1 MTSANDE
8 KSAVKVE
15 KRGPCLGAE
24 ILGVDLT
31 RPVPDSDF
39 AIIEKAFIEHQILIF
54 RNQDISLEQ
63 YTAFAARFG
72 ELSVHPF
79 RSEDAGANKL
89 SRTTRAEQRELIIL
103 DNDGGHPPHR
113 TDQWH
118 SDEMFRKTPAA
129 ATMLRAT
136 IIPEIGGDTIF
147 ASMIAAYEGLHPA
160 LRAFYDSLEALHD
173 FKVFR
178 SLYSVDYEGRKKVLE
193 MEELYPN
200 STHPV
205 VRIHPVSGRKAIFV
219 SPQTTTRIKGVRDV
233 ESERILDMLYSLPEI
248 PEYQFRVKWEPHQII
263 VWDNRSVQHYAP
275 RDFLPHR
282 RRMERYTIKGD
293 RPFGPTSS

>member
-1 MTSANDE
+1 MTS
-8 KSAVKVE
+8 VKVK

-24 ILGVDLT
+24 ISGVDLT
-31 RPVPDSDF
+31 QPVSDSDF
-39 AIIEKAFIEHQILIF
+39 AIIEKAFIEHEVLIF
-54 RNQDISLEQ
+54 QNQDISLEQ

-89 SRTTRAEQRELIIL
+89 SRTTKAERRELIIL
-103 DNDGGHPPHR
+103 DNDGDHPPHR

-118 SDEMFRKTPAA
+118 SDEMFRETPPA

-136 IIPEIGGDTIF
+136 IIPEIGGDTAF
-147 ASMIAAYEGLHPA
+147 ASMTAAYDGLHPT
-160 LRAFYDSLEALHD
+160 LQNFYDSLEALHD

-200 STHPV
+200 TTHPV
-205 VRIHPVSGRKAIFV
+205 
-219 SPQTTTRIKGVRDV
+219 
-233 ESERILDMLYSLPEI
+233 
-248 PEYQFRVKWEPHQII
+248 
-263 VWDNRSVQHYAP
+263 
-275 RDFLPHR
+275 
-282 RRMERYTIKGD
+282 
-293 RPFGPTSS
+293 